1 MYKRTFSDLAIGSFI
16 IVLVSLV
23 LCFSISNNAHAF
35 AASKLVSNKQV
46 LSKKVSSKP
55 ANIVFIMLDDWGW
68 QDAGFMGSDYY
79 QTPHIDSLAKTSYRF
94 NQAYSA
100 SPNCAPTRAAL
111 MSGQYSQRT
120 GIFTVKSA
128 ARGKP
133 QHRRLVPTP
142 NNTVLADNVIT
153 LAESLKNSGYET
165 AFMGKWHLGS
175 GNKGG
180 PLKQGFDINIAGNHT
195 GTPKSY
201 FSPFKNSTIKDGPKG
216 EYLPDRLSKE
226 AADYINAEHDKP
238 FFLFLSHYAVHTPMK
253 APQATINKHTNR
265 KGNKYQNNPIYAA
278 MIEHSDNSVQNVL
291 NALEEKGIADNTWV
305 ILTSDNGGHHGITQ
319 APDLRGAKGMFYEG
333 GLRVPLLIKAPK
345 QQKQVV
351 IEEPVSTLDFY
362 PTLLAIAQGI
372 LPTTQVQ
379 DGDNIL
385 PLLANKPFQ
394 REAMYFHFPAYLEG
408 SRHSKTLWRN
418 TPSSMIR
425 MGNYKLIEYFEYG
438 QLELYNL
445 TNDLKERKNLALIE
459 PHITAKLHEK
469 LQAWRKKTNAPVPV
483 ELNAK
488 FDENYQPHRDS
499 YVTWQQVLQHLKK

>member
-1 MYKRTFSDLAIGSFI
+1 MPMYKNILPGLFLSSLFSTVLNLYLALG
-16 IVLVSLV
+16 LGLGLSLSQSV
-23 LCFSISNNAHAF
+23 Q
-35 AASKLVSNKQV
+35 AAEL
-46 LSKKVSSKP
+46 KKATPPPP

-68 QDAGFMGSDYY
+68 QDAAFMGSDYY
-79 QTPHIDSLAKTSYRF
+79 LTPNIDKLAKTSYRF

-100 SPNCAPTRAAL
+100 SPNCAPTRAAF

-128 ARGKP
+128 ARGKS
-133 QHRRLVPTP
+133 QQRRLVPPT

-153 LAESLKNSGYET
+153 LAESLKHAGYET
-165 AFMGKWHLGS
+165 AFMGKWHLGA

-180 PLKQGFDINIAGNHT
+180 PLKQGFDVNIAGNHT

-201 FSPFKNSTIKDGPKG
+201 FSPFKNTTIKDGPKG

-226 AADYINAEHDKP
+226 AANYIKADHDKP

-253 APQATINKHTNR
+253 APQSTIDKHKYR
-265 KGNKYQNNPIYAA
+265 QGNKYQNNPIYAA
-278 MIEHSDNSVQNVL
+278 MIEHSDNSVANVL
-291 NALEEKGIADNTWV
+291 KALEEKGIADNTWV

-345 QQKQVV
+345 QHQQVV

-362 PTLLAIAQGI
+362 PTLLAIAQEP
-372 LPTTQVQ
+372 LPTSQVL

-385 PLLANKPFQ
+385 PLLANEPFQ

-408 SRHSKTLWRN
+408 GRHNKALWRN

-425 MGNYKLIEYFEYG
+425 MGDYKLIEYFEYG

-445 TNDLKERKNLALIE
+445 VNDLKENTNLALIE
-459 PHITAKLHEK
+459 PLVTAKLYKK
-469 LQAWRKKTNAPVPV
+469 LQTWRKSTDAPVPTV
-483 ELNAK
+483 LNLEFNK
-488 FDENYQPHRDS
+488 KHQLKRNS
-499 YVTWQQVLQHLKK
+499 YVTWQQVQRLLHQ